1 MKIVVDAFGGDYAP
15 DAVIEGCALAKS
27 EIESQIVLCGD
38 EQKIKTR
45 AKELGVDISDFEIL
59 DAPDVLDV
67 HEDPKSLLKSKSSS
81 SMAVGM
87 KYVAEGQGDA
97 FVSAGSTGGVMVG
110 GTFITKRIKGIK
122 RPALA
127 PIMPSVKNPFLLID
141 CGANIDMKPEFY
153 GQFAIMGSVYM
164 EKVLGVKNP
173 RVGLL
178 NIGTEE
184 TKGGDMLVEAYQIMK
199 NLPINFIGNVEAREV
214 PLGECDVVVTDGFS
228 GNILLKTYEGSAK
241 GVLGMVKEVMTKNII
256 NKLAA
261 AILLPSMKKVKSK
274 MDYKE
279 YGGAPLLG
287 CAKPVYKTHGNS
299 DANTFKNAIKNAEKF
314 AKAKV
319 TDEISKLIAKE
330 KEEV

>member
-15 DAVIEGCALAKS
+15 DAVLEGCALAKK
-27 EIESQIVLCGD
+27 EIESQIVLCGNA
-38 EQKIKTR
+38 QKIKER

-59 DAPDVLDV
+59 DAPDVLDI

-127 PIMPSVKNPFLLID
+127 PIMPSVNNPFLLID

-184 TKGGDMLVEAYQIMK
+184 TKGGDMLIEAHQILK

-214 PLGECDVVVTDGFS
+214 PLGGCDVVVTDGFS

-241 GVLGMVKEVMTKNII
+241 GILGMVKQVMTKNIL

-261 AILLPSMKKVKSK
+261 AILLPSMKEIKSK

-319 TDEISKLIAKE
+319 TDEISTLIAKE